1 MRLHGPTL
9 VWKRTA
15 LGRGGASDGCDRP
28 CPTRFFVFVL
38 QLPCKSLKLLYVSI
52 MFFKLVM
59 TCDAPQ
65 AQGGRR
71 KDNGPSLIEAQPWF
85 GIRPL
90 GQAVRRK

>member
-9 VWKRTA
+9 VWKGRRWDAAA
-15 LGRGGASDGCDRP
+15 LLSGCDRP
-28 CPTRFFVFVL
+28 CPTRFYVFVL

-52 MFFKLVM
+52 VFFKLVM
-59 TCDAPQ
+59 TRDAPQ
-65 AQGGRR
+65 AQGARR

-90 GQAVRRK
+90 GRAVRRK